1 MIQYHKDKDNIV
13 TLTLDMKN
21 SAVNVINH
29 HTGEAFMP
37 VIEHL
42 EKECKAKQLAGV
54 IITSAK
60 RTFLAGGDLDYLYNS
75 ESAEIV
81 FEYTE
86 RLNAIFRRLELLSVP
101 IVAAINGAALGS
113 GYELALACHYRIALD
128 TSQTVIGLPEVNL
141 GLIPGSGSIVRLS
154 WTLGIEKAFKL
165 LTSGKKYH
173 VKEALKKGLIDAI
186 ATDCK
191 ALKAMAKSYI
201 LSKPNIIKIWDKESL
216 IPIAS
221 NPRFKV
227 TAEVISNL
235 NAKVQKKYKGNH
247 PAIQTILNAQYEC
260 MHVNFDK
267 ALSIVSRHFTAVT
280 LSATGRNMTKAFW
293 YDYNYIRNGR
303 SRPKGYGKFRARN
316 IGIIGAGD
324 MGAGIALL
332 AAMQGIHVYLK
343 DISISIAKQGKNI
356 VEEQLNQLIE
366 RDKLSKAQAQEILAL
381 IHPSDQLTDFEAC
394 DLVIEAV
401 FENEALKKRILKE
414 TELHLNKDAFIA
426 SNSSYLSIDKLGQS
440 FSRSK
445 HFLGMHFFVPIQKTD
460 LVEIVVGKNTNEESI
475 ARAFDFVQNIGKVP
489 IIVKDSIGFYCMRVL
504 RTYLLESLLLLT
516 EGNQAYYV
524 RNLALIAGMKHGP
537 FIMMDNISLNTF
549 LSLEED
555 LAHIQKENYDYT
567 QSLEILR
574 AMVNKHKRIGKEG
587 FYNYK
592 EGEQPILWEGLQ
604 EFIPQQNIC
613 LDEQDIIDR
622 LLFIQIL
629 EAYECLEE
637 KVIKHMPEGN
647 LGSIYGWGF
656 PAHKGGVFQ
665 FIQDYGIEKFYNRC
679 LDLAAK
685 YGKRFSPPS
694 ILEEIYNQHI
704 HHTV

>member
-13 TLTLDMKN
+13 TLTLDMKD

-29 HTGEAFMP
+29 HTAKALLP

-42 EKECKAKQLAGV
+42 EKECKLKQLAGV

-75 ESAEIV
+75 DNAAIV

-86 RLNAIFRRLELLSVP
+86 GLNALFRRLELLSVP

-128 TSQTVIGLPEVNL
+128 AGQTVVGLPEVNL

-154 WTLGIEKAFKL
+154 WSLGIEKAFKL

-186 ATDCK
+186 APDCK
-191 ALKAMAKSYI
+191 ALVQMAKTYI
-201 LSKPNIIKIWDKESL
+201 NSKPNIAKIWDTNAL
-216 IPIAS
+216 PPLNS
-221 NPRFKV
+221 NPRFKL
-227 TAEVISNL
+227 TAETISNL
-235 NAKVQKKYKGNH
+235 NAKVQRKYKGNY

-267 ALSIVSRHFTAVT
+267 ALSIVSRHFTAIT

-303 SRPKGYGKFRARN
+303 SRPKGYGKFRARK
-316 IGIIGAGD
+316 IGIIGSGD

-332 AAMQGIHVYLK
+332 SAMQGIEVYLK
-343 DISISIAKQGKNI
+343 DISISIAKQGKNL
-356 VEEQLNQLIE
+356 VEENLNALIAK
-366 RDKLSKAQAQEILAL
+366 DKLSKQQAQEILDL
-381 IHPSDQLTDFEAC
+381 IQPTDNITDFDNC
-394 DLVIEAV
+394 DLIIEAV

-426 SNSSYLSIDKLGQS
+426 SNSSYLSIDKLAAS

-445 HFLGMHFFVPIQKTD
+445 HLVGMHFFAPIQKTE

-475 ARAFDFVQNIGKVP
+475 ARAFDFVQNIGKTP
-489 IIVKDSIGFYCMRVL
+489 IIVKDSPGFYCMRVM
-504 RTYLLESLLLLT
+504 RTYFLEAIQLLS
-516 EGNQAYYV
+516 EGNNPYYV
-524 RNLALIAGMKHGP
+524 RNVALIAGMNHGP
-537 FIMMDNISLNTF
+537 FIMMDNLSLGTF
-549 LSLEED
+549 LALEED
-555 LAHIQKENYDYT
+555 LAKNQGKHYDYPK
-567 QSLEILR
+567 SLEILR
-574 AMVNKHKRIGKEG
+574 SMVQEHKRIGKAG
-587 FYNYK
+587 FYTYTQ
-592 EGEQPILWEGLQ
+592 EEQPIFWEGLSQ
-604 EFIPQQNIC
+604 FVPKENPC
-613 LDEQDIIDR
+613 LCENDIVDR
-622 LLFIQIL
+622 LLFVQIL
-629 EAYECLEE
+629 EAYQCLEE
-637 KVIKHMPEGN
+637 KVISHIAEGN

-665 FIQDYGIEKFYNRC
+665 FVEDYGIIKFYNRC
-679 LDLAAK
+679 LELQEK
-685 YGKRFSPPS
+685 YGKRFAPPS
-694 ILEEIYNQHI
+694 LLVEIYQQHI
-704 HHTV
+704 LQTV